1 MKITGTYDLSKHF
14 DSMKEVIKNL
24 ANNRDRTY
32 SEISSFKANSDL
44 TPEAQLRKID
54 AAHKE
59 YAAKKRA
66 ALCKLIPMIDD
77 ICDWDNNQAKLDV
90 SGKFK
95 DTIQLASALS
105 GDISP
110 SLVKAMS
117 AACTNRLELECLCG
131 ILRGKI
137 GAASSPASQSALH
150 DLESRIYDPVL
161 LYDSVKN
168 SIYECLSNSDYMLDK
183 LAAAISGMLAKIKAN
198 SDDTGYVTFSVDDFK
213 NDCQVQIYQG
223 FGLSGASDTA
233 SPVQMIYINGKLVDS
248 TP

>member
-1 MKITGTYDLSKHF
+1 
-14 DSMKEVIKNL
+14 
-24 ANNRDRTY
+24 
-32 SEISSFKANSDL
+32 
-44 TPEAQLRKID
+44 
-54 AAHKE
+54 
-59 YAAKKRA
+59 
-66 ALCKLIPMIDD
+66 
-77 ICDWDNNQAKLDV
+77 
-90 SGKFK
+90 
-95 DTIQLASALS
+95 
-105 GDISP
+105 
-110 SLVKAMS
+110 MS
-117 AACTNRLELECLCG
+117 AVCTNRLELECLCG

-213 NDCQVQIYQG
+213 YDCQVQIYQG